1 MKILFLN
8 MLSVSFFTT
17 VFIGLFCLICRMVN
31 RRWISA
37 LTWTVGIFVG
47 LRLLFFVPVPLPYT
61 ITFPEGMQ
69 MELPKTLL
77 EQRREEYLEE
87 KEKEKLE
94 ARDNGQKQAESVGAW
109 LTRQTE
115 ALTEGN
121 PGFPAGLFSA
131 EALSEVLL
139 SAAARIW
146 FAVCLFLIVFRF
158 AGYFRLR
165 FLIFRKGK
173 PLTEAENGIYR
184 RCVNELRY
192 GINIRVKRLAGIS
205 SPFGIGYFSQLIII
219 PEGLTDAAALENVFL
234 HEIIHA
240 RRFDNWYRLLLVL
253 AQSVHLFNPAV
264 VLFFR
269 KIERAREYLCD
280 RAATEQRAPG
290 ERKAYC
296 ESILA
301 VMEMTGENKARKRQ
315 NPFTNSWSGDKE
327 DVKRRLT
334 EILRA
339 DSRIRVGK
347 IAAAPFL
354 LLLLGLTCI
363 LAFFGPG
370 ISLIRLF
377 FEGEGA
383 YTEDIGDYGE
393 FEGFRGYSRLYIFP
407 ETIPEGAQA
416 EEYFYFYQDTL
427 FDPSAQIYLE
437 CRYEDEAYEQ
447 ELSRLSG
454 IREVYRGESQAVR
467 LDEERFAAS
476 AFVTIYGD
484 NHCWEY
490 ALLLDGNRIAYVFL
504 QFQEPKEIAFPAEY
518 LPLHYGKE
526 TEGESFSIYL
536 FDVGDGVR
544 AGDF

>member
-1 MKILFLN
+1 M
-8 MLSVSFFTT
+8 
-17 VFIGLFCLICRMVN
+17 
-31 RRWISA
+31 
-37 LTWTVGIFVG
+37 
-47 LRLLFFVPVPLPYT
+47 
-61 ITFPEGMQ
+61 
-69 MELPKTLL
+69 
-77 EQRREEYLEE
+77 
-87 KEKEKLE
+87 
-94 ARDNGQKQAESVGAW
+94 
-109 LTRQTE
+109 
-115 ALTEGN
+115 
-121 PGFPAGLFSA
+121 
-131 EALSEVLL
+131 
-139 SAAARIW
+139 
-146 FAVCLFLIVFRF
+146 
-158 AGYFRLR
+158 
-165 FLIFRKGK
+165 
-173 PLTEAENGIYR
+173 
-184 RCVNELRY
+184 
-192 GINIRVKRLAGIS
+192 
-205 SPFGIGYFSQLIII
+205 III

-253 AQSVHLFNPAV
+253 AQSVHWFNPAV

-370 ISLIRLF
+370 INLIRLF

-467 LDEERFAAS
+467 LDEEHFAAP

>member
-17 VFIGLFCLICRMVN
+17 VFIGVFCLVCRVVN

-61 ITFPEGMQ
+61 VTFPEGMQ

-87 KEKEKLE
+87 KEREKLDAE
-94 ARDNGQKQAESVGAW
+94 KGGQRQGESAGAW
-109 LTRQTE
+109 LTRQVK
-115 ALTEGN
+115 ALTDENRG
-121 PGFPAGLFSA
+121 FSA
-131 EALSEVLL
+131 DIL
-139 SAAARIW
+139 SAAAWIW
-146 FAVCLFLIVFRF
+146 FAVCLFLLVFRF

-173 PLTEAENGIYR
+173 PLPEEETWIYR
-184 RCVNELRY
+184 RCVNEMRY

-205 SPFGIGYFSQLIII
+205 SPFGIGYFSQMIIV
-219 PEGLTDAAALENVFL
+219 PEGLTDAAALEDVFR
-234 HEIIHA
+234 HEIVHA
-240 RRFDNWYRLLLVL
+240 RRFDNWYRLLLLL
-253 AQSVHLFNPAV
+253 AQSVHWFNPAV
-264 VLFFR
+264 ALFFR
-269 KIERAREYLCD
+269 KIETAREYLCD
-280 RAATEQRAPG
+280 RAATEQRSPG

-315 NPFTNSWSGDKE
+315 NPFINSWSGDRE

-339 DSRIRVGK
+339 DSRIRIGK
-347 IAAAPFL
+347 LAAAPFL
-354 LLLLGLTCI
+354 LLLLGMTCI

-370 ISLIRLF
+370 IGLIRLF
-377 FEGEGA
+377 FEGEGT

-407 ETIPEGAQA
+407 ETIPEGARA

-437 CRYEDEAYEQ
+437 CSYDDMAYAR
-447 ELSRLSG
+447 ELERLSG
-454 IREVYRGESQAVR
+454 IREIYRGESQVLQ
-467 LDEERFAAS
+467 LDEVNFAWP

-490 ALLLDGNRIAYVFL
+490 ALLLDDNRIAYVFL
-504 QFQEPKEIAFPAEY
+504 QFQNRREIAFPTEY
-518 LPLHYGKE
+518 LPHHYGMGVE
-526 TEGESFSIYL
+526 EESFSIYL
-536 FDVGDGVR
+536 FDVGGGAR